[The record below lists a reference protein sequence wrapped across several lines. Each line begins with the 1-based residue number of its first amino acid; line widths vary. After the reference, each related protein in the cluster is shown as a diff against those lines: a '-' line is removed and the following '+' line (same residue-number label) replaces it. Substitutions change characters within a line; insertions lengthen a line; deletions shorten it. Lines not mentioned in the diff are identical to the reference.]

1 MSAQQQTANTGD
13 ASSAQQAANNGAS
26 PSNNNGVSSSNQPH
40 PLPNNPH
47 PPLQG
52 INQQNPQQIVANPDP
67 NQSNL
72 AAGNVKRINIAEKI
86 KHDELMIRVFKWLA
100 YAACMIL
107 GVWFLIVGL
116 LETKSLLDTQ
126 INTAQ
131 NQAALIEQQ
140 THYYKTINDYNDLVN
155 SKKVDSSVQKIA
167 SPAEKKENSEKP
179 LADKIISASAVLTML
194 AFILGVGLT
203 LLLTLLK
210 FSFNNNKDNTAE
222 ITSPYGKLIIEIGEA
237 LRDKFKK

>member
-1 MSAQQQTANTGD
+1 MQEPQSTSNTGDSLSTQQTATN
-13 ASSAQQAANNGAS
+13 AEAS
-26 PSNNNGVSSSNQPH
+26 PH
-40 PLPNNPH
+40 T
-47 PPLQG
+47 
-52 INQQNPQQIVANPDP
+52 QQIVPTAHPQQLGVDL
-67 NQSNL
+67 NQNNL
-72 AAGNVKRINIAEKI
+72 ATGNVKRINIAEKI

-100 YAACMIL
+100 YAACMTL
-107 GVWFLIVGL
+107 GVAFLLVGL

-126 INTAQ
+126 INTAK
-131 NQAALIEQQ
+131 NQAALIDQQ
-140 THYYKTINDYNDLVN
+140 VKYYQTINDYNDLVKN
-155 SKKVDSSVQKIA
+155 NNIDA
-167 SPAEKKENSEKP
+167 SLETPMPKEKKDSPEKP

-210 FSFNNNKDNTAE
+210 FSFNKDDNTAE

>member
-26 PSNNNGVSSSNQPH
+26 PSNNGVSSSNQPH
-40 PLPNNPH
+40 SQHNNPH
-47 PPLQG
+47 PPLQNN
-52 INQQNPQQIVANPDP
+52 IQPNHPHIVANPDP

-72 AAGNVKRINIAEKI
+72 AAGNVQRINIAEKI

-100 YAACMIL
+100 YAACMVL

-126 INTAQ
+126 ISTAQ
-131 NQAALIEQQ
+131 KQSALIEQQ
-140 THYYKTINDYNDLVN
+140 TKYYQTINDYNDLVKTK
-155 SKKVDSSVQKIA
+155 SVDSSVQKIA
-167 SPAEKKENSEKP
+167 SPAEKKEDLEKP

>member
-1 MSAQQQTANTGD
+1 MLEPQSASNTGD
-13 ASSAQQAANNGAS
+13 
-26 PSNNNGVSSSNQPH
+26 SSSIQPTA
-40 PLPNNPH
+40 PNAEDSPH
-47 PPLQG
+47 T
-52 INQQNPQQIVANPDP
+52 QQTVPNTHPQQVGVDP
-67 NQSNL
+67 NQNNL
-72 AAGNVKRINIAEKI
+72 ATGNVKRINIAGKI

-107 GVWFLIVGL
+107 GVAFLLVGL

-126 INTAQ
+126 INTAK
-131 NQAALIEQQ
+131 NQADLIDQQ
-140 THYYKTINDYNDLVN
+140 VKYYQTINDYNDLVKN
-155 SKKVDSSVQKIA
+155 NNVA
-167 SPAEKKENSEKP
+167 TSPETTPPKEKKDSPEKP

-210 FSFNNNKDNTAE
+210 FSFNKDDNTAE

>member
-1 MSAQQQTANTGD
+1 MQEPQSTSNTGDSSSTQQTATN
-13 ASSAQQAANNGAS
+13 AEAS
-26 PSNNNGVSSSNQPH
+26 PH
-40 PLPNNPH
+40 T
-47 PPLQG
+47 
-52 INQQNPQQIVANPDP
+52 QQIVPTAHPQQLGVDL
-67 NQSNL
+67 NQNNL
-72 AAGNVKRINIAEKI
+72 ATGNVKRINIAEKI

-100 YAACMIL
+100 YAACMTL
-107 GVWFLIVGL
+107 GVAFLLVGL

-126 INTAQ
+126 INTAK
-131 NQAALIEQQ
+131 NQAALIDQQ
-140 THYYKTINDYNDLVN
+140 VKYYQTINDYNDLVKN
-155 SKKVDSSVQKIA
+155 NNIDA
-167 SPAEKKENSEKP
+167 SLETPMPKEKKDSPEKPFLETPMPKEKKDSPEKP

-210 FSFNNNKDNTAE
+210 FSFNKDDNTAE

>member
-1 MSAQQQTANTGD
+1 MQEPQSASNTGDSSSIQQTAPNAEDSPHTQQTVPNTH
-13 ASSAQQAANNGAS
+13 SQQV
-26 PSNNNGVSSSNQPH
+26 GV
-40 PLPNNPH
+40 
-47 PPLQG
+47 
-52 INQQNPQQIVANPDP
+52 DP
-67 NQSNL
+67 NQNNL
-72 AAGNVKRINIAEKI
+72 ATGNVKRINIAGKI

-100 YAACMIL
+100 YAACMTL
-107 GVWFLIVGL
+107 GVAFLLVGL

-126 INTAQ
+126 INTAK
-131 NQAALIEQQ
+131 NQADLIDQQ
-140 THYYKTINDYNDLVN
+140 VKYYQTINDYNDLVKN
-155 SKKVDSSVQKIA
+155 NNVAA
-167 SPAEKKENSEKP
+167 SPETTPPKEKKDSPEKP

-210 FSFNNNKDNTAE
+210 FSFNKDDNTTE